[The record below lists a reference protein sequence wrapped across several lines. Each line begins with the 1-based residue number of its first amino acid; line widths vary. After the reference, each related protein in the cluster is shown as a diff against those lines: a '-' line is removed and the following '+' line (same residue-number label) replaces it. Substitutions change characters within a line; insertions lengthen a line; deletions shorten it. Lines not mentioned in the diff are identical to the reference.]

1 MFTQILGAVVN
12 IILDPI
18 FIFVFDW
25 GIAGAAWATIISQ
38 FISFLWVMLYFNSG
52 FTQLRFRLH
61 DMKITLKLSLSI
73 LAIGFAPFA
82 MQLAIGA
89 INIILNHRLKKYG
102 GELAI
107 AAMGIVFSIFIL
119 MIMPLQGLNQ
129 GLQPIAG
136 YNYGAKKY
144 GRVKNSYKLAVK
156 SATIFAIICF
166 VIIQLFPE
174 FLISI
179 FSRKQDTELI
189 AIASRTLMICAFM
202 TPVVGFQIVTAHFF
216 QALGKAKEGT
226 LLSLSRQI
234 IFLIPLVIFLPKL
247 WGLGLNGVFLSFP
260 LADLGAALLSF
271 FVVLK
276 QFKHLKEND

>member
-1 MFTQILGAVVN
+1 
-12 IILDPI
+12 
-18 FIFVFDW
+18 
-25 GIAGAAWATIISQ
+25 
-38 FISFLWVMLYFNSG
+38 
-52 FTQLRFRLH
+52 
-61 DMKITLKLSLSI
+61 MKITLKLSLSI
-73 LAIGFAPFA
+73 FAIGFAPFA

-102 GELAI
+102 GELAV
-107 AAMGIVFSIFIL
+107 AAIGIVFSIFIL
-119 MIMPLQGLNQ
+119 IIMPLQGLNQ

-144 GRVKNSYKLAVK
+144 GRVKTSYKLAVK
-156 SATIFAIICF
+156 SATIFTIICF
-166 VIIQLFPE
+166 VLVQLFPG
-174 FLISI
+174 FLISV

-189 AIASRTLMICAFM
+189 ELASRALMICTFM

-234 IFLIPLVIFLPKL
+234 IFLVPLVIFLPKL

-276 QFKHLKEND
+276 QFKHLKENENS